1 MKNRLTEML
10 GIEYPIIQGGMI
22 DISLSGLA
30 SAVSNAGGLGTLGQ
44 RIDINLWHDEIKKT
58 KDLTANP
65 FAVNLGL
72 YLGDVKDR
80 IRIILEEGI
89 KIVVTGGGNPSAIL
103 RAFKDAGIT
112 TMHVVST
119 TEQAKKMEAAGID
132 IVIAEG
138 GESGGIVSKNIIS
151 TLVLI
156 PLVADAVSV
165 PVVAAG
171 GIGDARGLIASIA
184 LGAQGVQM
192 GSIFE
197 ASVESSAPQSWKEAI
212 LKARECDTM
221 VNEAGALH
229 ARIIKE
235 EIFSGSIMTG
245 QIAGMVAKV
254 ENVSDIMARMVG
266 GVDTVMNGINVQLK
280 K

>member
-1 MKNRLTEML
+1 ML
-10 GIEYPIIQGGMI
+10 GIETPVIQGGMI
-22 DISLSGLA
+22 EVSLSGLA

-44 RIDINLWHDEIKKT
+44 RVDIKLWHDEIKKT
-58 KDLTANP
+58 KDLTGNP

-72 YLGDVKDR
+72 YLGDVKER
-80 IRIILEEGI
+80 IKIILEEGV
-89 KIVVTGGGNPSAIL
+89 KIVVTGGGNPSAIIREL
-103 RAFKDAGIT
+103 QDAGIK

-119 TEQAKKMEAAGID
+119 TEQAKKMEDVGID

-138 GESGGIVSKNIIS
+138 GESGGIVAKNIIS
-151 TLVLI
+151 TMVLV

-171 GIGDARGLIASIA
+171 GIGDARGLIASFA

-192 GSIFE
+192 GTIFE
-197 ASVESSAPQSWKEAI
+197 ASVESSASPAWKERI

-229 ARIIKE
+229 ARVIKE
-235 EIFSGSIMTG
+235 EIFPGSVMTG
-245 QIAGMVAKV
+245 QIAGMVTKV
-254 ENVSDIMARMVG
+254 EKVSDIMTRIVDN
-266 GVDTVMNGINVQLK
+266 VDTVMNGINVQLK
-280 K
+280 